1 MNASIYIEGGASG
14 PNSKYLNTKCQEA
27 FHKLLDKMGFTGRKP
42 HLVACGG
49 RQNVFDRFCT
59 KMKTT
64 SAEYVAMWI
73 DSEEPM
79 QDPEKAWQHLA
90 AVTTVGPWTKPASAD
105 DDQVLFMT
113 TCMETWI
120 ATDRNTL
127 ISHYGKALQEK
138 HLPSLNNLENLGRH
152 TVQNQLTQA
161 TKSCDKPYAKGES
174 SFEILSKLDNDELRK
189 HLKSFRR
196 IERILESRLKK

>member
-1 MNASIYIEGGASG
+1 MKASIYIEGGAIG
-14 PNSKYLNTKCQEA
+14 ANSKYLNTKCQEA
-27 FHKLLDKMGFTGRKP
+27 FHKLMDKMGFTGRKP

-49 RQNVFDRFCT
+49 RQNVYDRFCT
-59 KMKTT
+59 KLKMAP
-64 SAEYVAMWI
+64 AEYIAIWI

-79 QDPEKAWQHLA
+79 QDTEKAWQHLA
-90 AVTTVGPWTKPASAD
+90 AVTTVGSWTKPTGAD

-161 TKSCDKPYAKGES
+161 TKSCDKPYAKGEP
-174 SFEILSKLDNDELRK
+174 SFEILSKLDSIELRK
-189 HLKSFRR
+189 YLKSFKRN
-196 IERILESRLKK
+196 ERILKERLKK